1 MDPGMSVLET
11 FVTLTDVRKGDMT
24 QMTSTS
30 RTWLARPLVLAS
42 TLAVLAGCGQAGDP
56 STTVPTESSSTP
68 PASSPAA
75 EPGDGAI
82 QGTFDVEGHDLFL
95 DCEGTSTP
103 TVVLLHGVVM
113 EPEDVAVGGVQSWDL
128 PRDELGDTRTCAYD
142 RRNVGQSEQV
152 PGMSSAEDAIE
163 DLHELLRAAG
173 EKPPYVLA
181 GYSFGGLLSL
191 LYAGTYPDEV
201 DGIVLVDATLPL
213 EWDLDP
219 PGIAEEVEKE
229 LNANAERIDFYGA
242 GATTDAVLERLPEVP
257 ITYMIALQH
266 DPYPKEWKGAYPGA
280 LRKFMRDLPE
290 GRLEEYDTTHDM
302 VYTIPGDVA
311 DQIQRVL
318 RRVGA

>member
-1 MDPGMSVLET
+1 
-11 FVTLTDVRKGDMT
+11 MT
-24 QMTSTS
+24 VPSFTRVAQ
-30 RTWLARPLVLAS
+30 PLVLA
-42 TLAVLAGCGQAGDP
+42 TALAVLAGCGQTDDP
-56 STTVPTESSSTP
+56 STPVPTESSSTLP
-68 PASSPAA
+68 SSSSTV

-82 QGTFDVEGHDLFL
+82 QGTFDVDGVDLFL
-95 DCEGTSTP
+95 DCEGTGTP
-103 TVVLLHGVVM
+103 TVVLMHGSIF
-113 EPEDVAVGGVQSWDL
+113 EAADLADGGSSEWAWT
-128 PRDELGDTRTCAYD
+128 RDELGDTRTCAYD

-163 DLHELLRAAG
+163 DLHGLLLAAG
-173 EKPPYVLA
+173 EQPPYVLA

-219 PGIAEEVEKE
+219 PEVAPRVEEE

-242 GATTDAVLERLPEVP
+242 GATTKAVLDRLPEVP
-257 ITYMIALQH
+257 ITYMFALQH
-266 DPYPKEWKGAYPGA
+266 EPYPKEWKGAYPGA
-280 LRKFMRDLPE
+280 LRTFMRGLPE

-302 VYTIPGDVA
+302 VYVIPGDVA
-311 DQIQRVL
+311 DQIHRVL

>member
-1 MDPGMSVLET
+1 MTGTSC
-11 FVTLTDVRKGDMT
+11 VRF
-24 QMTSTS
+24 
-30 RTWLARPLVLAS
+30 ARPLVLAT
-42 TLAVLAGCGQAGDP
+42 TLAMLAGCGQTGGP

-68 PASSPAA
+68 PVTSAA
-75 EPGDGAI
+75 EEQGDGTI
-82 QGTFDVEGHDLFL
+82 HSTFDVDGHELFL
-95 DCEGTSTP
+95 DCEGTGTP
-103 TVVLLHGVVM
+103 TVVLLHGIVM
-113 EPEDVAVGGVQSWDL
+113 EPENLAVGGAQVWDF

-163 DLHELLRAAG
+163 DLRGLLRAAG

-219 PGIAEEVEKE
+219 PGIAAQVEEE

-242 GATTDAVLERLPEVP
+242 GATTDAVLNRLPEVP
-257 ITYMIALQH
+257 ITYMFALQQ
-266 DPYPKEWKGAYPGA
+266 DYPKEWKGAYPGA
-280 LRKFMRDLPE
+280 LRAFMQGLPD
-290 GRLEEYDTTHDM
+290 GTLVEYDTTHDM
-302 VYTIPGDVA
+302 VFTIPSDVA
-311 DQIQRVL
+311 DQIQQMLGGLHV
-318 RRVGA
+318 

>member
-1 MDPGMSVLET
+1 MHGII
-11 FVTLTDVRKGDMT
+11 
-24 QMTSTS
+24 
-30 RTWLARPLVLAS
+30 
-42 TLAVLAGCGQAGDP
+42 
-56 STTVPTESSSTP
+56 
-68 PASSPAA
+68 A
-75 EPGDGAI
+75 EPADLADGGSSEWAW
-82 QGTFDVEGHDLFL
+82 T
-95 DCEGTSTP
+95 
-103 TVVLLHGVVM
+103 
-113 EPEDVAVGGVQSWDL
+113 
-128 PRDELGDTRTCAYD
+128 RDELGDTRTCAYD

-163 DLHELLRAAG
+163 DLHGLLRAAG

-219 PGIAEEVEKE
+219 PGIAAQVEEE

-242 GATTDAVLERLPEVP
+242 GATTAAVLARLPEVP
-257 ITYMIALQH
+257 ITYMFALQQ
-266 DPYPKEWKGAYPGA
+266 DPYPKEWKGAYPAA

-290 GRLEEYDTTHDM
+290 GRLEEFDTTHDM

-318 RRVGA
+318 RRVGV